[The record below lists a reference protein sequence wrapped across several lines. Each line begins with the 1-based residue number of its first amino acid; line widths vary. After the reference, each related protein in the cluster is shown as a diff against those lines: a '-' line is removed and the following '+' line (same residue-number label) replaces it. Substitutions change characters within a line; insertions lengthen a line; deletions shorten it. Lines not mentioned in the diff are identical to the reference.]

1 MSKPRIDKDVREKLL
16 QILEAKMK
24 EHAPRADQEKD
35 QQAADYFSG
44 RIDGL
49 NDAYRLLSTGEIET

>member
-1 MSKPRIDKDVREKLL
+1 MDEEVRQKLL

-24 EHAPRADQEKD
+24 EHGPRTGPENENLNSSA
-35 QQAADYFSG
+35 YFAG

-49 NDAYRLLSTGEIET
+49 NDAFRLLSTGEIET

>member
-1 MSKPRIDKDVREKLL
+1 MDEAVREKLL

-24 EHAPRADQEKD
+24 EHAPRAAQEKN
-35 QQAADYFSG
+35 QQAADYFAG

-49 NDAYRLLSTGEIET
+49 NDAYRLLSSGEIET